1 MKMCRSVQNEYS
13 PNKYQLLTCQMSS
26 VSSNIFVVRI
36 VNRYSILHTTTKTH
50 YRKVSNN
57 NIYNIYLVRFIKKTF
72 LFSKF
77 ALFKRF
83 LLRLEVLLNRTA
95 HCGAQFAR
103 LSNIIFRNQY
113 LPTILNYDSKNS
125 TRSGRALRKC
135 HFSFDDIL
143 VSRMNCTITKNS
155 I

>member
-57 NIYNIYLVRFIKKTF
+57 NIYNIYLVRFIKKNF
-72 LFSKF
+72 SLFEICIVQTISSQIGSPF
-77 ALFKRF
+77 
-83 LLRLEVLLNRTA
+83 E
-95 HCGAQFAR
+95 
-103 LSNIIFRNQY
+103 SNC
-113 LPTILNYDSKNS
+113 
-125 TRSGRALRKC
+125 ALRCAICSIVELNLSKPVLTY
-135 HFSFDDIL
+135 HTQLRFEKQYTIWPRASQMSFQF
-143 VSRMNCTITKNS
+143 R
-155 I
+155 